1 MIFALATLFDLNMP
15 PYAAE
20 AHEYYLVARIALRWA
35 PPAYDTTLASIQA
48 LVRISLCNLD
58 TTTDTPR

>member
-20 AHEYYLVARIALRWA
+20 AHEWYLIARVALRWA
-35 PPAYDTTLASIQA
+35 PPAYDTTLGSIQA
-48 LVRISLCNLD
+48 LVSELSKGRSSAAD
-58 TTTDTPR
+58 FGE